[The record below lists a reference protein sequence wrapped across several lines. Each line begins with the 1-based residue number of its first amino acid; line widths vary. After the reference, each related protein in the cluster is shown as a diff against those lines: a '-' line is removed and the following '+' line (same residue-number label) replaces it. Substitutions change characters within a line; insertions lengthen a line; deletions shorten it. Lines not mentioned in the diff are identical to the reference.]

1 MQSIAPLL
9 SLKWLTKDKIG
20 RILIFLKYAVLLI
33 SFLSLV
39 IIFRSILLAV
49 IEVQTYKLKLTRIAN
64 PPITDTESSRTRDV
78 DASMVAS
85 KLNLSEPQVE
95 QEEKEEIAPPDLRL
109 VGTIVL
115 ANLPRV
121 AIIEN
126 KGGAG
131 GAKPAPGSFGN
142 VPYGTVGAPVS
153 QAPVKTSAGSGKGQE
168 SFAVG
173 DVVFG
178 YGKLQ
183 TVEKQYVEIKGPQGT
198 IKLKLEDMP
207 EASSSS
213 SDDGS
218 QRIVVAT
225 KDLDAALE
233 NLPLLLSQAR
243 AVPYFKEG
251 KAIGLRLFA
260 IRPGS
265 LYEKIGLLNGD
276 ILRAVNDKSL
286 GDFREAMMLFDKLK
300 AEKSI
305 VLDLERNLN
314 PLRIRY
320 SIK

>member
-1 MQSIAPLL
+1 MQSIAPFL

-39 IIFRSILLAV
+39 IIFRSVLLAI
-49 IEVQTYKLKLTRIAN
+49 IEVQTYKLKLTRIVN
-64 PPITDTESSRTRDV
+64 PPITVTESSRTRDV

-95 QEEKEEIAPPDLRL
+95 QEEKEEVPPPDLRL

-126 KGGAG
+126 KGG
-131 GAKPAPGSFGN
+131 GAAAAPTSFGQA
-142 VPYGTVGAPVS
+142 PYGTVGAPVAK
-153 QAPVKTSAGSGKGQE
+153 APVSTSASSGKGQE

-213 SDDGS
+213 SEDGS
-218 QRIVVAT
+218 QRIVVAS

-251 KAIGLRLFA
+251 KSIGLRLFA

-276 ILRAVNDKSL
+276 ILKAVNDKSL
-286 GDFREAMMLFDKLK
+286 GDFREAVMLFDKLK